1 MRVQREAT
9 YIRVETPAKLNLFFE
24 VLGKRIDGF
33 HEIETLMVPIN
44 LYDCLTFTPHFS
56 GALPPP
62 GAVWPPRAIVARQLA
77 DRGWDARWIAA
88 GPGFADPKTSNL
100 GTLPP
105 AADNLAVRAAVLLRR
120 RAGVTAG
127 ATIRLLKRIPSAAGL
142 GGGSSDA
149 AATLLAGNL
158 AWRIDWPRERL
169 VELAAEL
176 GSDVP
181 FFLSGGAAICR
192 GRGEQVESLAQPD
205 RLHAVVVR
213 PPEGL
218 TTAQV
223 YARCT
228 PGQPPRSVAPLVAA
242 LRCGDLGQVGR
253 WIYNRLEQPAAE
265 LSAWIGRLGREFS
278 RLGCVGAQMTGS
290 GTSYFG
296 ICHHAVHA
304 RHVAGRLRAR
314 GIGFVYAVRV

>member
-33 HEIETLMVPIN
+33 HEIETLMLPIN
-44 LYDCLTFTPHFS
+44 LYDTLTFTPNFS
-56 GALPPP
+56 GAFPP
-62 GAVWPPRAIVARQLA
+62 GAFWPPPAHP
-77 DRGWDARWIAA
+77 DRLPVVDEIALDCRWA
-88 GPGFADPKTSNL
+88 GSDNPKTPL

-105 AADNLAVRAAVLLRR
+105 VAENLAIRAAVLLRR
-120 RAGVTAG
+120 RAGIMAG

-169 VELAAEL
+169 IELAAEL

-181 FFLSGGAAICR
+181 FFFSGGAAICR
-192 GRGEQVESLAQPD
+192 GRGEQVESIAPGD
-205 RLHAVVVR
+205 PLHLVVVH

-218 TTAQV
+218 STAQV
-223 YARCT
+223 YGRCT

-242 LRCGDLGQVGR
+242 LRRGDLGQVGR
-253 WIYNRLEQPAAE
+253 LIYNRLEQPAAE
-265 LSAWIGRLGREFS
+265 ISAWIGRLGREFS
-278 RLGCVGAQMTGS
+278 RLGCVGAQMSGS
-290 GTSYFG
+290 GSSYFG
-296 ICHHAVHA
+296 ICHHAAHA
-304 RHVAGRLRAR
+304 RHVAGRLRAL
-314 GIGFVYAVRV
+314 GIGRVYAVRG

>member
-1 MRVQREAT
+1 MRVQRKAT

-33 HEIETLMVPIN
+33 HEIETLMVPID
-44 LYDCLTFTPHFS
+44 LYDSLTFTPHFS
-56 GALPPP
+56 GASPP
-62 GAVWPPRAIVARQLA
+62 GAFWPPPAPPVVDEIAL
-77 DRGWDARWIAA
+77 DCRWA
-88 GPGFADPKTSNL
+88 GSVNPKTSL
-100 GTLPP
+100 GNLPP
-105 AADNLAVRAAVLLRR
+105 AAENLATRAAVLLRR

-169 VELAAEL
+169 IELAAEL

-181 FFLSGGAAICR
+181 FFFAGGAAICR
-192 GRGEQVESLAQPD
+192 GRGERVESLAETN

-218 TTAQV
+218 ATAQV
-223 YARCT
+223 YAHCT
-228 PGQPPRSVAPLVAA
+228 PGKPPRSVAPLASA
-242 LRCGDLGQVGR
+242 LRRGDLGQVGR
-253 WIYNRLEQPAAE
+253 RIFNRLEQPAAE
-265 LSAWIGRLGREFS
+265 SSAWMGRLRREFS
-278 RLGCVGAQMTGS
+278 RLGCVGAQMSGS
-290 GTSYFG
+290 GTGYFG
-296 ICHHAVHA
+296 ICHHALHA

-314 GIGFVYAVRV
+314 GIGPVFAVRS

>member
-1 MRVQREAT
+1 MSLGWVCRSK
-9 YIRVETPAKLNLFFE
+9 TP
-24 VLGKRIDGF
+24 
-33 HEIETLMVPIN
+33 
-44 LYDCLTFTPHFS
+44 
-56 GALPPP
+56 
-62 GAVWPPRAIVARQLA
+62 
-77 DRGWDARWIAA
+77 
-88 GPGFADPKTSNL
+88 L

-105 AADNLAVRAAVLLRR
+105 AAENLATRAALLLRR

-127 ATIRLLKRIPSAAGL
+127 TTIRLLKRIPSAAGL

-158 AWRIDWPRERL
+158 AWGINWPRERL

-192 GRGEQVESLAQPD
+192 GRGERVEPLAAPG

-218 TTAQV
+218 STALV
-223 YARCT
+223 YSGCT
-228 PGQPPRSVAPLVAA
+228 PGQPPRSVMPLVSA
-242 LRCGDLGQVGR
+242 LGRGDLREVGR
-253 WIYNRLEQPAAE
+253 LIYNRLEAPAAE
-265 LSAWIGRLGREFS
+265 LSRWIDRLRGEFS
-278 RLGCVGAQMTGS
+278 RLGCLGTQMSGS

-314 GIGFVYAVRV
+314 GVGFVYAVRV

>member
-44 LYDCLTFTPHFS
+44 LYDSLTFTPHFS
-56 GALPPP
+56 GASPTGAFWPPP
-62 GAVWPPRAIVARQLA
+62 ASRSPLPVVDAIAL
-77 DRGWDARWIAA
+77 DCRWA
-88 GPGFADPKTSNL
+88 GSGNSQTSL

-105 AADNLAVRAAVLLRR
+105 AAENLATRAAVLLRR
-120 RAGVTAG
+120 RAGITAG
-127 ATIRLLKRIPSAAGL
+127 ATIHLLKRIPSAAGL

-169 VELAAEL
+169 MELAAEL

-181 FFLSGGAAICR
+181 FFLSRGAAICR
-192 GRGEQVESLAQPD
+192 GRGERVEPLAASGP
-205 RLHAVVVR
+205 LHAVVVR

-218 TTAQV
+218 ATAEV

-228 PGQPPRSVAPLVAA
+228 PGQPPHGVAPLVSA
-242 LRCGDLGQVGR
+242 LRRGDLGQVGR
-253 WIYNRLEQPAAE
+253 LLYNRLEQPAAE
-265 LSAWIGRLGREFS
+265 ISAWIARLRGEFS
-278 RLGCVGAQMTGS
+278 RVGCVGAQMSGS
-290 GTSYFG
+290 GTGYFG
-296 ICHHAVHA
+296 ICHHALHA

-314 GIGFVYAVRV
+314 GVGSVFAVQG

>member
-44 LYDCLTFTPHFS
+44 LYDSLTFTPHFS
-56 GALPPP
+56 GASPPAAFWTPPAPRSRLP
-62 GAVWPPRAIVARQLA
+62 VVDEITL
-77 DRGWDARWIAA
+77 DCRWA
-88 GPGFADPKTSNL
+88 GSANVQTPL

-105 AADNLAVRAAVLLRR
+105 AAENLATRAAVLLRR

-149 AATLLAGNL
+149 AATLVAGNL

-181 FFLSGGAAICR
+181 FFLGGGAAICR
-192 GRGEQVESLAQPD
+192 GQGEQVESLAGTN
-205 RLHAVVVR
+205 RLHAVVAR

-218 TTAQV
+218 ATGQV

-228 PGQPPRSVAPLVAA
+228 PSEPARSVAPLVSA
-242 LRCGDLGQVGR
+242 LRRGDLGQVGR
-253 WIYNRLEQPAAE
+253 LIYNRLEQPAAE
-265 LSAWIGRLGREFS
+265 ISAWIGRLRREFS
-278 RLGCVGAQMTGS
+278 RLGCVGAQMSGS

-314 GIGFVYAVRV
+314 GIGHVYAVRG

>member
-44 LYDCLTFTPHFS
+44 LFDSLTFTPHFS
-56 GALPPP
+56 GAFPP
-62 GAVWPPRAIVARQLA
+62 GAFWPPPAQSSRLPVVDEIAL
-77 DRGWDARWIAA
+77 DCRWA
-88 GPGFADPKTSNL
+88 GSANSKTAL

-105 AADNLAVRAAVLLRR
+105 AADNLAVRAAILLRR

-127 ATIRLLKRIPSAAGL
+127 ATICLLKRIPSAAGL

-181 FFLSGGAAICR
+181 FFLNGGAAICR
-192 GRGEQVESLAQPD
+192 GRGEQVESLARID
-205 RLHAVVVR
+205 RLYAVVVH

-218 TTAQV
+218 STAQV

-242 LRCGDLGQVGR
+242 LRRGDLGQVGR

-265 LSAWIGRLGREFS
+265 ISAWIGRLGREFA
-278 RLGCVGAQMTGS
+278 RLGCAGAQMSGS

-296 ICHHAVHA
+296 ICHHALHA
-304 RHVAGRLRAR
+304 RHVAGRLRAL
-314 GIGFVYAVRV
+314 GIGRVYAVRG

>member
-1 MRVQREAT
+1 MRVRREAT
-9 YIRVETPAKLNLFFE
+9 YVRVEAPAKLNLFFE

-44 LYDCLTFTPHFS
+44 LFDSLTFTPHLS
-56 GALPPP
+56 GAVPPP
-62 GAVWPPRAIVARQLA
+62 GAFWPPPASSRSRSPVLDDIVL
-77 DRGWDARWIAA
+77 DCHWA
-88 GPGFADPKTSNL
+88 GFSGSKTPL

-105 AADNLAVRAAVLLRR
+105 PAENLATRAAVLLRQ
-120 RAGVTAG
+120 RAGVPAG

-176 GSDVP
+176 GSDIP
-181 FFLSGGAAICR
+181 FFLNGGAAICR
-192 GRGEQVESLAQPD
+192 GRGEQVEPLRQID
-205 RLHAVVVR
+205 QLHAVVVR

-223 YARCT
+223 YGRCT
-228 PGQPPRSVAPLVAA
+228 PGQPPRSVAPVVSA
-242 LRCGDLGQVGR
+242 LRHGRLGELGR
-253 WIYNRLEQPAAE
+253 MIYNRLEQPAAE
-265 LSAWIGRLGREFS
+265 LSGWISRLRREFS
-278 RLGCVGAQMTGS
+278 RLGCLGAQMSGS

-304 RHVAGRLRAR
+304 RHVAGRLRGR